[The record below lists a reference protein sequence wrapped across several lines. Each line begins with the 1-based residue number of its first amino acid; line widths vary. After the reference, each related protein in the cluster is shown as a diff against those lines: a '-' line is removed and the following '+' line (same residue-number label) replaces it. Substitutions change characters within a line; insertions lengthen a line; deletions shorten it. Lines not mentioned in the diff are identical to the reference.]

1 MENKHIITEQGRRL
15 LKSWGYGVEFE
26 KREKIA
32 ERAAAAVMHKLQFI
46 HGRRESSAEKTFGL
60 PYTSSGDFAAVWNC
74 NAEAMK
80 TQDGARL
87 FFEGVAIDEAE
98 NAVLIWTERNADGDE
113 IGTRYETIKRA

>member
-1 MENKHIITEQGRRL
+1 MENRNIITEQGRRL
-15 LKSWGYGVEFE
+15 LKSWGYGAEFE

-32 ERAAAAVMHKLQFI
+32 TKAAAGLIYKLQFI

-98 NAVLIWTERNADGDE
+98 NAVTVWTERNADGDE
-113 IGTRYETIKRA
+113 IGIRYETITE

>member
-1 MENKHIITEQGRRL
+1 MENKSIISEQGRRL
-15 LKSWGYGVEFE
+15 LKEWGFGAEFE

-32 ERAAAAVMHKLQFI
+32 ERAAAAVMKKLQFI
-46 HGRRESSAEKTFGL
+46 HGRRESSAEKAFGL

-113 IGTRYETIKRA
+113 IGTRYETITK

>member
-1 MENKHIITEQGRRL
+1 MENKHIISEKGRRL
-15 LKSWGYGVEFE
+15 LKSWGYGAEFE

-32 ERAAAAVMHKLQFI
+32 EKAAAGLMGKLKFI
-46 HGRRESSAEKTFGL
+46 HGRREHNAEYTFGL
-60 PYTSSGDFAAVWNC
+60 PYTSSGAFAAIWNC

-98 NAVLIWTERNADGDE
+98 NAVIIWAERNADGDE
-113 IGTRYETIKRA
+113 IGIRYETITA

>member
-1 MENKHIITEQGRRL
+1 MENKKIIISEKGRRL
-15 LKSWGYGVEFE
+15 LKSWGYGAEFE

-32 ERAAAAVMHKLQFI
+32 ERAAAALAKSLQFI

-98 NAVLIWTERNADGDE
+98 NAVTVWTERNADGDE
-113 IGTRYETIKRA
+113 IGIRYETITK

>member
-15 LKSWGYGVEFE
+15 LKSWGYGAEFE
-26 KREKIA
+26 KRERIA
-32 ERAAAAVMHKLQFI
+32 ERAAAALMGKLKFI
-46 HGRRESSAEKTFGL
+46 HGRRERNAEQTFGL
-60 PYTSSGDFAAVWNC
+60 PYTSSGAFAAIWNC

-98 NAVLIWTERNADGDE
+98 NAVTVWTERNADGDE
-113 IGTRYETIKRA
+113 IGTRYETITK

>member
-1 MENKHIITEQGRRL
+1 MENKSIITEQGRRL
-15 LKSWGYGVEFE
+15 LKSWGYGAEFE

-32 ERAAAAVMHKLQFI
+32 TKASAGLIYKLQFI

-98 NAVLIWTERNADGDE
+98 NAVLIWTECNADGDE
-113 IGTRYETIKRA
+113 IGTRYQTITK

>member
-1 MENKHIITEQGRRL
+1 MENKSIISEKGRRL
-15 LKSWGYGVEFE
+15 LKSWGYGAEFE

-32 ERAAAAVMHKLQFI
+32 KRAAAAQIGKFKFI
-46 HGRRESSAEKTFGL
+46 HGRRERNAEYTFGL
-60 PYTSSGDFAAVWNC
+60 PYTSSGDFAAIWNC

-98 NAVLIWTERNADGDE
+98 NAVIIYTEQNANGDE
-113 IGTRYETIKRA
+113 IGIRYETITA

>member
-1 MENKHIITEQGRRL
+1 MENKSIISEQGRRL
-15 LKSWGYGVEFE
+15 LKEWGFGAEFE
-26 KREKIA
+26 KRERIA
-32 ERAAAAVMHKLQFI
+32 ERAAAALMGKLKFI

-87 FFEGVAIDEAE
+87 YFEGVAIDEAE
-98 NAVLIWTERNADGDE
+98 NAVIIWTERNADGDE
-113 IGTRYETIKRA
+113 IGIRYETKTA